1 MKRLVIAAA
10 ILASAHGWA
19 GADSAGEIS
28 LTQRTLKAADGSMVP
43 VEIATPAG
51 KGPFPPVLFI
61 HAKRGYE
68 GDERAKNWLVKWMQ
82 LTPDMRCT

>member
-10 ILASAHGWA
+10 ILASAQTWA
-19 GADSAGEIS
+19 GDAS
-28 LTQRTLKAADGSMVP
+28 LTKATIKAVDGTEVP

-68 GDERAKNWLVKWMQ
+68 GD
-82 LTPDMRCT
+82 